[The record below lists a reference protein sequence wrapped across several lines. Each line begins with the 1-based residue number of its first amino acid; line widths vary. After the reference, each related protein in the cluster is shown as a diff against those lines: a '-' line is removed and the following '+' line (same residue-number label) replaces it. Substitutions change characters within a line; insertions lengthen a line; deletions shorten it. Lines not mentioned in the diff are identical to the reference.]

1 MKKTYFISVLVV
13 GCFALSTT
21 SCSEDDGS
29 KTFPEN
35 TVKVIAADTELAA
48 SGDTKTFSVTG
59 DGISVLLPDSCKWLT
74 AAVSGNNITVTAEP
88 NLGRETRHAPLTI
101 KASNGDRTVLSFSQF
116 GAIFTLDAPSEVHMN
131 DAAQTIE
138 IASKYNLPITVS
150 STADWLN
157 VKMEKDK
164 MVLTA
169 QANETGYA
177 RGAFVYYEIGTVK
190 DSIPVSQW
198 EFEKDLIGSY
208 AYYYYSGGWKG
219 TKITLEKTETGGY
232 QVVLDSY
239 AAYGWTIP
247 VEYNEQNSTLTI
259 KNLAKAGFYAEGETV
274 YEVLVFTMVVR
285 DNTLYRTKNED
296 VAMVGTY
303 TMYDDCTFGWE
314 FDLNNAGKA
323 AGYESAYG
331 VRLVV
336 STDGT
341 YDGYA
346 GNLLTFPYGYW
357 EKL

>member
-1 MKKTYFISVLVV
+1 MKKTYFISALVV
-13 GCFALSTT
+13 GCLALFTT

-35 TVKVIAADTELAA
+35 TVRVTSADTELAA
-48 SGDTKTFSVTG
+48 GGDTKTITVTG
-59 DGISVLLPDSCKWLT
+59 DGITVSLPDSCKWLT

-88 NLGRETRHAPLTI
+88 NLGRETRHAPMII
-101 KASNGDRTVLSFSQF
+101 KASNGDHTILSFSQF
-116 GAIFTLDAPSEVHMN
+116 GAIFTLDAPSEVHIN

-150 STADWLN
+150 SSADWLN
-157 VKMEKDK
+157 VKMEADK

-198 EFEKDLIGSY
+198 QFEKDLLGSY
-208 AYYYYSGGWKG
+208 AYYYYNNGWKG
-219 TKITLEKTETGGY
+219 TKITLEKTEAGGY

-239 AAYGWTIP
+239 AAYGWVIP
-247 VEYNEQNSTLTI
+247 VEYNEQDNTLTI
-259 KNLAKAGFYAEGETV
+259 KNLANVGKYVEGETS
-274 YEVLVFTMVVR
+274 YDVLVFTMLIAE
-285 DNTLYRTKNED
+285 NSLYRSKSPD
-296 VAMVGTY
+296 IAMVGTY
-303 TMYDDCTFGWE
+303 TMYDDGTFGWE
-314 FDLNNAGKA
+314 FDLNNYAKA
-323 AGYESAYG
+323 QGYESAYG

-341 YDGYA
+341 YDGYV